1 MHGPGRQSLTG
12 SSLPPPA
19 PLGLRGV
26 AVVAARSCADT
37 IARSFAMSKTKR
49 LQSVKAR
56 SAFKVRSKASRRK
69 SVSHRLTRPHSK
81 QMQVLGLLHRPS
93 GATIASIMQCTGW
106 QPHSVRGFFAGV
118 VRKKLGLKLLS
129 EKTDGV
135 RVYWIAAGNA
145 PASDPEPAA
154 LPTA

>member
-1 MHGPGRQSLTG
+1 
-12 SSLPPPA
+12 
-19 PLGLRGV
+19 
-26 AVVAARSCADT
+26 
-37 IARSFAMSKTKR
+37 MSKTKR

-56 SAFKVRSKASRRK
+56 SAFKVRSKAARRK
-69 SVSHRLTRPHSK
+69 IASHRFTAPHSK
-81 QMQVLGLLHRPS
+81 QMRVLGLLHRPS